1 MLLLYYWMRL
11 QHHLTLIINIKKL
24 TLDKTVIVIA
34 HRLNTIKD
42 AEQIIIL
49 NEGAVEEYGNHAKL
63 ILNKKRY

>member
-1 MLLLYYWMRL
+1 M
-11 QHHLTLIINIKKL
+11 TLIINIKKL